1 MADPLFRRL
10 RLARLALWWE
20 RAAPLVT
27 ALWSLLALVL
37 ALALF
42 DGAPLLPGWL
52 HALIL
57 AGFAAAFAAMLRGLF
72 RLPRP
77 TATEAARRLERQSG
91 AAHRPLAA
99 LADTAATGDAGLWR
113 LHRDRMAALARTL
126 RPGWP
131 GPVLPARDPYGLR
144 FAALLLLVIAAAG
157 SGADWRDRLGR
168 AFNPQLSLP
177 GLGPSTLEVWI
188 TPPAYTGLATQVLRP
203 DSPRQTLLTPETSL
217 AIAEGSR
224 IKAVLAGG
232 WGTARLETG
241 SRTIAFQRDP
251 SGSQR
256 IEAGIEFGP
265 RLALTQGWRDIASWP
280 VTVIRDA
287 PPSIAFTAQPEGD
300 PRGRLL
306 VTLEA
311 SDDYGLAK
319 AWIEVQR
326 LDGTA
331 GEAGPR
337 LDLPLPGD
345 RLKSATLTG
354 RFDLAAHDWAGL
366 PVRLI
371 PRAEDGAGQIGA
383 GEPTIVTLPERLFR
397 HPVARSLIQWRKEVG
412 DTPDLDREVAERL
425 RRLSAEPALFD
436 GDTRVFLA
444 LALAR
449 RLLADESFDRAELRD
464 LLWNAATRLD
474 DGNLPVAEQELE
486 QARQALEKGLAEG
499 ASPQT
504 LAELVE
510 RVDAALKRWLEA
522 MAEAGV
528 AAAPPP
534 ESRVIGPEELAE
546 MLNGLRDLAE
556 TGDRD
561 GLRRRLADLTAM
573 LSELDQAQAG
583 NATGDGGAAKAMA
596 ALRDL
601 ARRQQDL
608 LDRTFRRVPSLPAE
622 TGIEAAEEPPRQ
634 PPKPSAAERAE
645 GRREA
650 QAQQALREALRQL
663 GRQLGRDGMPQSLDD
678 AAASM
683 ADAATSLGK
692 GDWPRAAELQGDA
705 LGQLRDGAR
714 EMVEKMAAAHGPP
727 GGVVGRDPF
736 GRSGQGQIHRDD
748 GSTKVQDQ
756 SALRRAREILDELRR
771 RAADPRR
778 PEAELDYLRR
788 LLKQF

>member
-1 MADPLFRRL
+1 MGGDPPLFRRL

-20 RAAPLVT
+20 RAVPMMT

-57 AGFAAAFAAMLRGLF
+57 AGFAAGFAVLLRGLF

-77 TATEAARRLERQSG
+77 TDTEAARRLERQSG
-91 AAHRPLAA
+91 TAHRPLAA
-99 LADTAATGDAGLWR
+99 LADTAATGNAGLWR
-113 LHRDRMAALARTL
+113 VHRDRMAALARTL

-157 SGADWRDRLGR
+157 SGTDWRERLGR

-177 GLGPSTLEVWI
+177 GLGPDALEVWI
-188 TPPAYTGLATQVLRP
+188 TPPAYTGLATLVLRP
-203 DSPRQTLLTPETSL
+203 DSPHQTALS
-217 AIAEGSR
+217 IAEGSR

-241 SRTIAFQRDP
+241 SRVIAFQRDP

-256 IEAGIEFGP
+256 IEAGIDFGP
-265 RLALTQGWRDIASWP
+265 RLALTQGWRNIASWP

-300 PRGRLL
+300 PRGRLMA
-306 VTLEA
+306 TLEA

-331 GEAGPR
+331 DEADPR

-345 RLKSATLTG
+345 RLKSAVLTG

-371 PRAEDGAGQIGA
+371 PRAEDGAGQVGG
-383 GEPTIVTLPERLFR
+383 GEPTIVTLPERRFR
-397 HPVARSLIQWRKEVG
+397 HPVARSLIQWRKEVS
-412 DTPDLDREVAERL
+412 DTPHLAREVAERL

-444 LALAR
+444 LALAQ

-583 NATGDGGAAKAMA
+583 NAAGDGGAAKAMA

-608 LDRTFRRVPSLPAE
+608 LDRTFRRVPPAPAE
-622 TGIEAAEEPPRQ
+622 TGAEVAAEPFRQ
-634 PPKPSAAERAE
+634 PSKPSAAERAE

-650 QAQQALREALRQL
+650 QAQQGLREALRQL
-663 GRQLGRDGMPQSLDD
+663 GRQLGRDGTPQSLDD

-705 LGQLRDGAR
+705 LGQLKDGAR
-714 EMVEKMAAAHGPP
+714 EMVEKMAAARGQP
-727 GGVVGRDPF
+727 GGQPGGMVGRDPF